1 VLVPMA
7 KVEIIGPKSLFLD
20 VVSALHEQGKIHIE
34 DLSKRIASG
43 EVALDRMEIQGEE
56 VAVYD
61 QLDELL
67 IRVRAI
73 LKTLNEP
80 EEPMDAK
87 ARVVEYERLWHLK
100 PAELA
105 NEISS
110 VISDVEEKTADL
122 AALHTAAEGEITLLA
137 RYEPILGKIQPLAK
151 QLVVTGAF
159 DSVALLVER
168 RYKAGLEQLQIELD
182 KLTNSQ
188 CEILSTDIDDQ
199 TTAAIVVYARQYAEP
214 VHKFLA
220 MENVNQIRLP
230 QDFQDMPLDVAY
242 ETIRQ
247 RRAELPAELERIR
260 DELDEMSRKWFLK
273 LTTARDVLMD
283 RIDEIVAIPQ
293 FGRTEYAFMIDGW
306 VPVSDMPEL
315 DRMLKE
321 QFGDEIVVSQ
331 LEIDEK
337 DFANAPV
344 ALKNAGWA
352 APYEQLMGM
361 MGKPKYGTYDP
372 TWMLAIFYPLFFGM
386 IVGDIGYG
394 LVMLGTVMW
403 LRMKFKDNNG
413 VQLATAIL
421 GPAATSVIIF
431 GFIYGEFFGNL
442 LGPKFANV
450 IQPIWS
456 LSGSYGWG
464 YPVPAGAHI
473 ILPFERTQQE
483 MLMTFLIIALA
494 IGAFQVLLG
503 LALGVYNGIKTK
515 HWSHVYEK
523 GGMIAFVVGF
533 AGLVLMI
540 VFGALLT
547 ANIGTTGA
555 YVLQAIAALTLF
567 LGFAFAIKGGGIVGA
582 IESIGALSN
591 IASYLRIMA
600 VGLAGAIFAEAV
612 NEIAASMGNPILGL
626 IIAIPLQML
635 NFVICAFSP
644 NIHAVRLNF
653 LEFFGKF
660 YEPGSKEYKPFQKT
674 GGEKRA

>member
-1 VLVPMA
+1 MSPM
-7 KVEIIGPKSLFLD
+7 
-20 VVSALHEQGKIHIE
+20 
-34 DLSKRIASG
+34 
-43 EVALDRMEIQGEE
+43 
-56 VAVYD
+56 
-61 QLDELL
+61 
-67 IRVRAI
+67 
-73 LKTLNEP
+73 T
-80 EEPMDAK
+80 PMDAK
-87 ARVVEYERLWHLK
+87 ARVVEYERLWHLT
-100 PAELA
+100 PPELA
-105 NEISS
+105 DSIAS
-110 VISDVEEKTADL
+110 VIADVEEKTADL
-122 AALHTAAEGEITLLA
+122 AALHTAAEGEISLLA

-168 RYKAGLEQLQIELD
+168 RYKAGLEHLQTELD
-182 KLTNSQ
+182 KVTNSQ

-242 ETIRQ
+242 ETIHQ
-247 RRAELPAELERIR
+247 RRAELPAELDKIR
-260 DELDEMSRKWFLK
+260 AELDEMSTKWFAK

-306 VPVSDMPEL
+306 IPVSDMPEL
-315 DRMLKE
+315 DGMLKE
-321 QFGDEIVVSQ
+321 KFGSEIVVSQ
-331 LEIDEK
+331 LEIHEK
-337 DFANAPV
+337 DFENAPI

-413 VQLATAIL
+413 VQLATSIL

-473 ILPFERTQQE
+473 IMPFERTQQE

-540 VFGALLT
+540 VFGAVLT

-555 YVLQAIAALTLF
+555 YVLQAIAALVLF